1 MAVTD
6 QAIERIKEMIVS
18 GLLPPGTRLPN
29 EADLSEQLGLS
40 RSSLREAVRALTAM
54 RILVAKQGD
63 GTYVSGLEP
72 HLLLEAMTFAA
83 DVSHGHSARQ
93 LLQVRSLL
101 EPPAA
106 ALAAG
111 RLTGE
116 QLEALRSILD
126 RCAGD
131 VEIEEFV
138 ELDIE
143 FHRTIADS
151 VGNPVL
157 STLLG
162 ILSTHT
168 QRLRIVRG
176 TSHSTARA
184 QAHREH
190 EAIWRALA
198 ARDAGLAAAASAVH
212 VAAVEEWLAAGTTIG
227 SVALDTL
234 TPGHLPG
241 PRPRPCPPHGGKT
254 PSPERSD
261 K

>member
-6 QAIERIKEMIVS
+6 QAIDRIKEMIVH
-18 GLLPPGTRLPN
+18 GTLQPGTRLPP
-29 EADLSEQLGLS
+29 EAELADQLGLS

-54 RILVAKQGD
+54 RILVTKQGD

-83 DVSHGHSARQ
+83 DVSHGHTAGQ
-93 LLQVRSLL
+93 LLQVRRLL
-101 EPPAA
+101 EPQAV
-106 ALAAG
+106 ALATG
-111 RLTGE
+111 RLTDR
-116 QLEALRSILD
+116 QLADLRDILD
-126 RCAGD
+126 RCTD
-131 VEIEEFV
+131 EISIEEFI

-168 QRLRIVRG
+168 QRVRIVRG
-176 TSHSTARA
+176 TLPQPPQCGQPAAAATGATTRQ

-190 EAIWRALA
+190 EAIWRALV
-198 ARDAGLAAAASAVH
+198 ARDAGLAASASAVH
-212 VAAVEEWLAAGTTIG
+212 VAAVEDWLAAGLP
-227 SVALDTL
+227 LDSA
-234 TPGHLPG
+234 TPDPA
-241 PRPRPCPPHGGKT
+241 PC
-254 PSPERSD
+254 
-261 K
+261 